1 MRKIAEK
8 IAFVAFVCISVFFAV
23 LATMYVTV
31 GMPDEGW
38 NNGGIN
44 IALIIVADIV
54 LAGLAAYLLYEKFSS
69 HVALK
74 RLLLYCDSESTT
86 SANKKVV
93 SNVVNGCAKHVD
105 GVKVRKTKITADD
118 KQGFVLTLHIVA
130 YGVAV
135 QKNLDKLRCLLT
147 TAFEETLGVRFN
159 GINFVV
165 DKLSSRYS
173 PDLPTAD
180 KQAEML
186 ADGRRQAD
194 DFYDDPLGKYNE
206 EQAGDGE
213 EKTGDKEQAE
223 GEALQTQNDNHEYAD
238 NDVLSE

>member
-8 IAFVAFVCISVFFAV
+8 IAFVAFVCLSVFFAV

-31 GMPDEGW
+31 GLPGDEW

-44 IALIIVADIV
+44 IALIIVADVV

-69 HVALK
+69 HMALK

-93 SNVVNGCAKHVD
+93 ASVVNGCAKHVD

-118 KQGFVLTLHIVA
+118 KQGFVLTLHVA
-130 YGVAV
+130 ACGVAV
-135 QKNLDKLRCLLT
+135 QKNLDKLRCMLMA
-147 TAFEETLGVRFN
+147 AFEETLGVRFN

-180 KQAEML
+180 EQAETL

-206 EQAGDGE
+206 KTADNDEKQTDGE
-213 EKTGDKEQAE
+213 KQTDYAT
-223 GEALQTQNDNHEYAD
+223 LQTQNDS
-238 NDVLSE
+238 SEFDAE

>member
-1 MRKIAEK
+1 MWKMRKIAEK
-8 IAFVAFVCISVFFAV
+8 IAFVAFVCLSVFFAV

-31 GMPDEGW
+31 GLPGDGW

-44 IALIIVADIV
+44 IALIIVADVV

-69 HVALK
+69 HMALK

-93 SNVVNGCAKHVD
+93 ASVVNGCTKHVD

-118 KQGFVLTLHIVA
+118 KQGFVLTLHVA
-130 YGVAV
+130 ACGVAV
-135 QKNLDKLRCLLT
+135 QKNLDKLRCMLT
-147 TAFEETLGVRFN
+147 AAFEETLGVRFN

-180 KQAEML
+180 EQAETL

-206 EQAGDGE
+206 KTSDNDEKQTDGE
-213 EKTGDKEQAE
+213 KQTDYAT
-223 GEALQTQNDNHEYAD
+223 LQTQNDS
-238 NDVLSE
+238 SEFDAE

>member
-8 IAFVAFVCISVFFAV
+8 IAFVAFACISAFFAV
-23 LATMYVTV
+23 LATMYITV
-31 GMPDEGW
+31 YIPAEGW

-54 LAGLAAYLLYEKFSS
+54 SAGLAAYLLYEKFGS
-69 HVALK
+69 HSALK
-74 RLLLYCDSESTT
+74 RMLLYCDSESTT
-86 SANKKVV
+86 STNQKVIA
-93 SNVVNGCAKHVD
+93 NVVNGCAKHVD
-105 GVKVRKTKITADD
+105 GVKVRKIKITADD
-118 KQGFVLTLHIVA
+118 KQGFVLTLHIA
-130 YGVAV
+130 CDVAV

-147 TAFEETLGVRFN
+147 TAFDETLGVRFN

-180 KQAEML
+180 KQAETI
-186 ADGRRQAD
+186 ADGRKQAD

-206 EQAGDGE
+206 EQASD
-213 EKTGDKEQAE
+213 EQQTE
-223 GEALQTQNDNHEYAD
+223 NNELQTQIDNGDYDSDNTLHE
-238 NDVLSE
+238 